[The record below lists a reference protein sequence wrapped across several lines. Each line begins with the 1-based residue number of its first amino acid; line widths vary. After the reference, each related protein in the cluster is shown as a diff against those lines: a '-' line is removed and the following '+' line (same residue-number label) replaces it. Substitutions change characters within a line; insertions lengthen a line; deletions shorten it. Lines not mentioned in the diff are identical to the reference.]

1 MDGLPPSDRP
11 IPNRH
16 QRSGT
21 ASRLPQVRLTAFSEE
36 DEIAGDR
43 VPSRASSPEVQPAKK
58 SYSAGAS
65 LVVRLLLGVGLIG
78 TATYY
83 NVKLGVYPDRPLR
96 VSPGLPS
103 PPLADESKKPAGNE
117 AIAVAGY
124 PQRPVEPWTMAWGSG
139 AHGPLQSNLPVDRA
153 RSATPAKTAM
163 PLVVPAPPAA
173 PVVAAVPPAV
183 AVAAPPV
190 PPAVAVTLPPFPAAQ
205 AVVVPPVARAEP
217 PAAKATAPAVAVVAP
232 SVPPD
237 VAVILPPFPA
247 ASAVVAPPAAKA
259 EPPAAMATAP
269 AVALHAP
276 LIVPAEPPA
285 APPIP
290 PAVAVVLPP
299 FPAAGAVVAAPPAAK
314 AEPPAAM
321 ATAPAVALHA
331 PLIVPAEP
339 PAAPP
344 VPPAV
349 AVILPPFPAAR
360 AVVAPPAARAEPS
373 AAMAAAPA
381 VALHAPLMVP
391 AEAPVAPPIAP
402 VVTVVAPLA
411 AKSKPAAVSPLA
423 PAVAVIRPSLPDA
436 LPTDTG
442 LHLRI
447 VYAPSDPAEET
458 QIDALTQR
466 LRGENSDIAST
477 VAAPGPA
484 AEGGVLYFFPN
495 DRAGAGRV
503 AASLAGMTKRPEP
516 VVLVHANPLPRPGTV
531 EIRLPPRFAKDLN
544 P

>member
-43 VPSRASSPEVQPAKK
+43 VLSRASSPEVQPAKK
-58 SYSAGAS
+58 SYSAGAF

-83 NVKLGVYPDRPLR
+83 NVKLGVYPDRPST
-96 VSPGLPS
+96 VSPGLAS

-124 PQRPVEPWTMAWGSG
+124 PQRPVEPSTMAWGSG

-153 RSATPAKTAM
+153 RSATPAKAAV

-183 AVAAPPV
+183 AV
-190 PPAVAVTLPPFPAAQ
+190 TLPPFPAAK
-205 AVVVPPVARAEP
+205 AVVAPPGARAEP
-217 PAAKATAPAVAVVAP
+217 PAAKATAPAGALHAP
-232 SVPPD
+232 SVAPD

-247 ASAVVAPPAAKA
+247 AGAVLAAPPAARA

-285 APPIP
+285 APPVP

-321 ATAPAVALHA
+321 ATAPAVAPHA

-360 AVVAPPAARAEPS
+360 AVVAPPAARAEPP

-411 AKSKPAAVSPLA
+411 AKSKPAAVSPLV
-423 PAVAVIRPSLPDA
+423 PAVTVVGPSLPDE

-447 VYAPSDPAEET
+447 VYTPSDPAEET
-458 QIDALTQR
+458 QIDALTLR

-531 EIRLPPRFAKDLN
+531 EIRLSPRSAKDLN

>member
-16 QRSGT
+16 QRSRT

-43 VPSRASSPEVQPAKK
+43 VLSRASSPEVQPAKK
-58 SYSAGAS
+58 SYSAGAF

-78 TATYY
+78 TAAYY
-83 NVKLGVYPDRPLR
+83 NVKLGVYPNRPST

-103 PPLADESKKPAGNE
+103 PPLAASQKPAGNE

-124 PQRPVEPWTMAWGSG
+124 PQRPVEPSTMAWGSA

-153 RSATPAKTAM
+153 RSATPAKAAVH
-163 PLVVPAPPAA
+163 LVVPVPPAA

-183 AVAAPPV
+183 AVA
-190 PPAVAVTLPPFPAAQ
+190 LPPFPAAQ
-205 AVVVPPVARAEP
+205 AVVVPPVERAEP
-217 PAAKATAPAVAVVAP
+217 PAAKATAPAVAVIAP

-247 ASAVVAPPAAKA
+247 ARAVVAPPAAKA
-259 EPPAAMATAP
+259 IPPAAMATAP

-276 LIVPAEPPA
+276 LIVPAEPPV
-285 APPIP
+285 APPVP

-299 FPAAGAVVAAPPAAK
+299 FPAAGAVVAAPPAARALVAPPVAR
-314 AEPPAAM
+314 AEPPAAK
-321 ATAPAVALHA
+321 ATVPAVALHA

-360 AVVAPPAARAEPS
+360 AVVAPPAARAEPP

-381 VALHAPLMVP
+381 VALRAPLMVP

-411 AKSKPAAVSPLA
+411 AKSKLAAVSPLV
-423 PAVAVIRPSLPDA
+423 PAVAVVGPSLPDA

-447 VYAPSDPAEET
+447 VYTPSDPAEET

-531 EIRLPPRFAKDLN
+531 EIRLSPRFAKDLN

>member
-21 ASRLPQVRLTAFSEE
+21 ASRLPQMRLTAFSEE
-36 DEIAGDR
+36 DEIGGDR

-58 SYSAGAS
+58 SYSAGAF

-78 TATYY
+78 TAAYY
-83 NVKLGVYPDRPLR
+83 NVKLGVYPDRPST

-103 PPLADESKKPAGNE
+103 PPLADESKKPVGNE
-117 AIAVAGY
+117 SIAVAGY
-124 PQRPVEPWTMAWGSG
+124 PQRPVEPSTMAWGSG

-153 RSATPAKTAM
+153 RSATPARAAV
-163 PLVVPAPPAA
+163 PLVVPVPPAA
-173 PVVAAVPPAV
+173 PVVAAVPPAL
-183 AVAAPPV
+183 AVAAPAV
-190 PPAVAVTLPPFPAAQ
+190 PPDVAVALPPFPAAK
-205 AVVVPPVARAEP
+205 AVGAPPVARAEP
-217 PAAKATAPAVAVVAP
+217 PAAKATAPAVAVIAP

-247 ASAVVAPPAAKA
+247 ARAVVAPPAAKA
-259 EPPAAMATAP
+259 ELPAAMATAP

-285 APPIP
+285 APSVAPD
-290 PAVAVVLPP
+290 VAVILPP
-299 FPAAGAVVAAPPAAK
+299 FPAARAVIAPPAAR

-321 ATAPAVALHA
+321 ATAPAVALRA
-331 PLIVPAEP
+331 PLI
-339 PAAPP
+339 
-344 VPPAV
+344 
-349 AVILPPFPAAR
+349 
-360 AVVAPPAARAEPS
+360 
-373 AAMAAAPA
+373 
-381 VALHAPLMVP
+381 VP

-411 AKSKPAAVSPLA
+411 AKSKPAAVSPLVA
-423 PAVAVIRPSLPDA
+423 PVAVVGPSLPDA
-436 LPTDTG
+436 LPIDTG

-447 VYAPSDPAEET
+447 VYTPSDPAEET

-531 EIRLPPRFAKDLN
+531 EIRLSPRFAKDLN

>member
-43 VPSRASSPEVQPAKK
+43 VLSRASSPEVQPAKK
-58 SYSAGAS
+58 SYSAGAF

-83 NVKLGVYPDRPLR
+83 NVKLGVYPDRPST

-103 PPLADESKKPAGNE
+103 PPLADESKKAAGNE
-117 AIAVAGY
+117 SIAVAGY
-124 PQRPVEPWTMAWGSG
+124 PQRPVEPSTMAWGSG
-139 AHGPLQSNLPVDRA
+139 AHGPLQSDLPVDRA
-153 RSATPAKTAM
+153 RSATPAKAAV

-173 PVVAAVPPAV
+173 PVVAAVPPAL
-183 AVAAPPV
+183 
-190 PPAVAVTLPPFPAAQ
+190 AVTLPPFPAAK
-205 AVVVPPVARAEP
+205 AVVAPPVARAAP
-217 PAAKATAPAVAVVAP
+217 PAAKATGPAVAVVAP
-232 SVPPD
+232 SVAPD

-247 ASAVVAPPAAKA
+247 ARAVVAAPPVAKA
-259 EPPAAMATAP
+259 EPPVAMATAP
-269 AVALHAP
+269 AVAVILPPFPAP
-276 LIVPAEPPA
+276 RAVVAPPPAARALVAPPVARAEPPA
-285 APPIP
+285 A
-290 PAVAVVLPP
+290 
-299 FPAAGAVVAAPPAAK
+299 K
-314 AEPPAAM
+314 

-360 AVVAPPAARAEPS
+360 AVVAPPAARAEPP

-391 AEAPVAPPIAP
+391 AEAPIAPPIAP

-411 AKSKPAAVSPLA
+411 TKSKPAAASPLV
-423 PAVAVIRPSLPDA
+423 PAVAVVGPSLPDA
-436 LPTDTG
+436 LPIDTG

-447 VYAPSDPAEET
+447 VYTPSDPAEET

-531 EIRLPPRFAKDLN
+531 EIRLSPRFAKDLN